1 MVILGLARVFFS
13 LESIL
18 VFLGVKNYFNH
29 FIVIIII
36 IVPKNVYESS
46 IGMLLYEPHVQ
57 AQSISPCM
65 VKSPG
70 PKAKSGPI
78 SGRELVPSRGPVPT
92 HGLYQMGTIMRWG
105 KLLTKHHLMTIAS
118 FKTVTL
124 VINSGPYL
132 IRNIS

>member
-29 FIVIIII
+29 FIIIIII

-70 PKAKSGPI
+70 PKAKSGPSANSWPI
-78 SGRELVPSRGPVPT
+78 SDGNDNALGEIA
-92 HGLYQMGTIMRWG
+92 YQAPFDDNC
-105 KLLTKHHLMTIAS
+105 KFQDSH
-118 FKTVTL
+118 
-124 VINSGPYL
+124 
-132 IRNIS
+132 ISHK